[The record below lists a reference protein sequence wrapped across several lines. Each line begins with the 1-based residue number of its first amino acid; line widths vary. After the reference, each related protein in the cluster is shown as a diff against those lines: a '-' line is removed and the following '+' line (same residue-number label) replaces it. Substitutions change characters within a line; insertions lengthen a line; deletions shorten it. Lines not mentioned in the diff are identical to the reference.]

1 MGPRVAVAVLSLA
14 AVPIDGG
21 TVRADGA
28 GPVLRLVWFD
38 PSEIASGSESV
49 ARAETATLLARM
61 GATVQWRRGTSG
73 EVDRND
79 GVWVIL
85 VGEGPPDSGEAVLGA
100 TRKGHSAA
108 PVVWVRVPNVQA
120 AIGISR
126 GWSLLGLR
134 PDEQR
139 RLAVALGRVI
149 AHEVVHA
156 VVPSV
161 PHGTG
166 LMSGG
171 LSRRQLTA
179 ASISVELDVALA
191 LQAALR
197 NNHLVVPLG
206 TRTWSFRSSSEKSLC
221 EGPVPM
227 LAFTFVEHPRPM
239 PRALA
244 ARWRLAG
251 ITTRPAA
258 TSMASRSGASPSAV
272 AASPS
277 HGVM

>member
-1 MGPRVAVAVLSLA
+1 LSLPAMAVGAREWCMGPRVAVAVLSLA

-126 GWSLLGLR
+126 SWSLLGLR

-179 ASISVELDVALA
+179 MSISVELDVALA

-206 TRTWSFRSSSEKSLC
+206 AGL
-221 EGPVPM
+221 
-227 LAFTFVEHPRPM
+227 
-239 PRALA
+239 LA
-244 ARWRLAG
+244 AD
-251 ITTRPAA
+251 TRAREEGGEALDPRRARRGDLGRAA
-258 TSMASRSGASPSAV
+258 RGLQVLP
-272 AASPS
+272 
-277 HGVM
+277 

>member
-21 TVRADGA
+21 TVRADGSA
-28 GPVLRLVWFD
+28 PVLRLVWFD

-61 GATVQWRRGTSG
+61 GATVQWRRGTLG

-85 VGEGPPDSGEAVLGA
+85 VGEGPPEPGEAVLGA
-100 TRKGHSAA
+100 SRKGHSAA
-108 PVVWVRVPNVQA
+108 RVVWVRVPNVQA

-126 GWSLLGLR
+126 SRSLLGLR

-156 VVPSV
+156 VVPCV

-179 ASISVELDVALA
+179 ASISVELDAALA
-191 LQAALR
+191 LQDALQ

-206 TRTWSFRSSSEKSLC
+206 AGLLAADARARGAGRPAGEGLRQGLGERSD
-221 EGPVPM
+221 EGQPPARAA
-227 LAFTFVEHPRPM
+227 LPRPS
-239 PRALA
+239 PER
-244 ARWRLAG
+244 R
-251 ITTRPAA
+251 
-258 TSMASRSGASPSAV
+258 ASP
-272 AASPS
+272 P
-277 HGVM
+277 HGRRL

>member
-1 MGPRVAVAVLSLA
+1 MRPRVAVAVLSLA

-85 VGEGPPDSGEAVLGA
+85 VGEGPPDSGVLGA
-100 TRKGHSAA
+100 TRRGHSAA

-126 GWSLLGLR
+126 SRSLLGLR

-206 TRTWSFRSSSEKSLC
+206 AGL
-221 EGPVPM
+221 
-227 LAFTFVEHPRPM
+227 
-239 PRALA
+239 LA
-244 ARWRLAG
+244 AD
-251 ITTRPAA
+251 TRAREEGGEALDPRRARRGDLGRAA
-258 TSMASRSGASPSAV
+258 RGLQVLP
-272 AASPS
+272 
-277 HGVM
+277 